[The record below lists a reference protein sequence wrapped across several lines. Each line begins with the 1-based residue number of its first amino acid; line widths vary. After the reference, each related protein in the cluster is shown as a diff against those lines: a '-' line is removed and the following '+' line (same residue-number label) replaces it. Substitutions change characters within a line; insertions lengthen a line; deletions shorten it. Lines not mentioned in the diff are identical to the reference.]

1 MTLTYDDGR
10 ALAVELLET
19 LENGDNVSFT
29 LAAEYHPGREQD
41 NILARYIRTIKDNP
55 DLIEGFGAVL
65 TDYIAACAGGG
76 IPDAS
81 DYECE

>member
-19 LENGDNVSFT
+19 LEGGDNDAYT
-29 LAAEYHPGREQD
+29 IAAEFHPGAEQD
-41 NILARYIRTIKDNP
+41 NIIARYIRAIKDNP

-65 TDYIAACAGGG
+65 TDYVAACAGGG

-81 DYECE
+81 DYAYE